1 MSARP
6 LTKHDIERLFRKLN
20 AELAKL
26 DVRGEVH
33 LVGGAVLCLV
43 HEARE
48 ATRDVDAYFRPARE
62 LRAAAARVALD
73 EGVPETWLN
82 DAVKGFFSEHGTF
95 SDYEQ
100 LSHLTIYV
108 ADAAYLLAMKCLS
121 ARIGEE
127 FHDVDDIR
135 YLLRYLNIAS
145 VAEARAIIERYYPIE
160 RFPQK
165 TLYLL
170 EDLLAFHAGDR
181 LSRDEVHDRKA
192 LR

>member
-1 MSARP
+1 MTAQP
-6 LTKHDIERLFRKLN
+6 LTKRDIERLFRKLN

-43 HEARE
+43 YETRA

-62 LRAAAARVALD
+62 LRAAAARVAVD
-73 EGVPETWLN
+73 EGVPAGWLN

-95 SDYEQ
+95 SVYEQ

-135 YLLRYLNIAS
+135 YLLRFLNVSS
-145 VAEARAIIERYYPIE
+145 VADAKAVIEPYYPLA

-170 EDLLAFHAGDR
+170 EELLGEP
-181 LSRDEVHDRKA
+181 S
-192 LR
+192 

>member
-1 MSARP
+1 MR
-6 LTKHDIERLFRKLN
+6 LTKRDIERLFRKLN
-20 AELAKL
+20 AELAKMG
-26 DVRGEVH
+26 VRGEVQ

-48 ATRDVDAYFRPARE
+48 ATQDLDAYFRPARQ

-73 EGVPETWLN
+73 EGVAESWLN

-95 SDYEQ
+95 SVYEQ
-100 LSHLTIYV
+100 LSHLTVYV
-108 ADAAYLLAMKCLS
+108 ADPAYLLAMKCLS

-135 YLLRYLNIAS
+135 YLLRFLNVTS
-145 VAEARAIIERYYPIE
+145 VAEAKTLIEPYYPIE

-170 EDLLAFHAGDR
+170 EELLSSR
-181 LSRDEVHDRKA
+181 ELSQ
-192 LR
+192 

>member
-1 MSARP
+1 
-6 LTKHDIERLFRKLN
+6 
-20 AELAKL
+20 
-26 DVRGEVH
+26 VH

-43 HEARE
+43 HEARA

-73 EGVPETWLN
+73 EGVPENWLN

-95 SDYEQ
+95 NVYEQ
-100 LSHLTIYV
+100 LSHLTIYA

-135 YLLRYLNIAS
+135 YLLRYLNIS
-145 VAEARAIIERYYPIE
+145 TPAEAEAVIEPYYPIE

-165 TLYLL
+165 TRYLL
-170 EDLLAFHAGDR
+170 EDLLTA
-181 LSRDEVHDRKA
+181 S
-192 LR
+192 